1 MTSRDKLSKMT
12 IQVRQL
18 YTLTMLK
25 TFKLLEIPRLLQ
37 AKEYLISQ
45 ISNTLLDQTTTH
57 QFKYHQISLIKL
69 LVIK

>member
-1 MTSRDKLSKMT
+1 MTSRDKSSQMT
-12 IQVRQL
+12 IQVRQF
-18 YTLTMLK
+18 YTLTMLN

-57 QFKYHQISLIKL
+57 QFKYHQAS
-69 LVIK
+69 